1 MSVRNDITV
10 KSTVRAIVV
19 MNVPSLNL
27 KRTWQK
33 KGAIQK
39 IPMDLL
45 EQAIYDPGVEYLF
58 KSGTLYID
66 DMEAKIVLGL
76 EEPGTE
82 EPTNVIALSTEDA
95 EKLLKN
101 TPLKDFREK
110 VASLSH
116 DQAVE
121 LANMAVDLKVTD
133 YQRAQILKE
142 KTEID
147 VFKAAVAAQEEADKT
162 ANN

>member
-1 MSVRNDITV
+1 MSERKDITI
-10 KSTVRAIVV
+10 KSTVKAIVV

-27 KRTWQK
+27 RRTWQK

-39 IPMDLL
+39 IPMELL

-58 KSGTLYID
+58 RSGTLYIE

-82 EPTNVIALSTEDA
+82 VPTKIIALTTEEA

-101 TPLKDFREK
+101 TALKDFREK
-110 VASLSH
+110 VASLSQ
-116 DQAVE
+116 DQANE
-121 LANMAVDLKVTD
+121 LVNVAIDLKITD

-142 KTEID
+142 KTGID
-147 VFKAAVAAQEEADKT
+147 VFKFVIENEAKENPTDKK
-162 ANN
+162 

>member
-1 MSVRNDITV
+1 MKKWFTFLLALI
-10 KSTVRAIVV
+10 
-19 MNVPSLNL
+19 MCLSLCACGGSNES
-27 KRTWQK
+27 KDT
-33 KGAIQK
+33 
-39 IPMDLL
+39 
-45 EQAIYDPGVEYLF
+45 
-58 KSGTLYID
+58 
-66 DMEAKIVLGL
+66 
-76 EEPGTE
+76 
-82 EPTNVIALSTEDA
+82 STEDA

>member
-1 MSVRNDITV
+1 MSERKDITI
-10 KSTVRAIVV
+10 KSTVKAIVV

-27 KRTWQK
+27 RRTWQK

-39 IPMDLL
+39 IPMELL

-58 KSGTLYID
+58 RSGTLYIE
-66 DMEAKIVLGL
+66 DMEAKIALGL

-82 EPTNVIALSTEDA
+82 VPTKIIALTTEEA

-101 TPLKDFREK
+101 TALKDFREK
-110 VASLSH
+110 VASLSQ
-116 DQAVE
+116 DQANE
-121 LANMAVDLKVTD
+121 LVNVAIDLKITD

-142 KTEID
+142 KTGID
-147 VFKAAVAAQEEADKT
+147 VFKFVIENEVK
-162 ANN
+162 

>member
-1 MSVRNDITV
+1 MSERKDITI
-10 KSTVRAIVV
+10 KSTVKAIVV

-27 KRTWQK
+27 RRTWQK

-39 IPMDLL
+39 IPMELL

-58 KSGTLYID
+58 RSGTLYIE
-66 DMEAKIVLGL
+66 DMEAKIALGL

-82 EPTNVIALSTEDA
+82 VPTKIIALTTEEA

-101 TPLKDFREK
+101 TALKDFREK
-110 VASLSH
+110 VASLSQ
-116 DQAVE
+116 DQANE
-121 LANMAVDLKVTD
+121 LVNVAIDLKITD

-142 KTEID
+142 KTGID
-147 VFKAAVAAQEEADKT
+147 VFKFVIENETKENPTDKK
-162 ANN
+162 